1 MGKLKGKNHIG
12 VFIVAAVV
20 FLFVFASEKMFF
32 VLSVF
37 KPIFVG
43 IMIAYILDVMVRF
56 LNGKLKIKRGIAI
69 TLVLIFVVALV
80 AVCSYFAIPFLVDT
94 IRKLINSITAHLIGH
109 DSGIN
114 RFIYYISTSTNIDLS
129 DFDSIKIEETLLE
142 FLNRFVQTFS
152 STVVNRIV
160 WFGSSM
166 VNVLTSI
173 MMAIYMLIEKDSL
186 LKWFRRLIKAV
197 FSENK
202 GNYILGAFTMANG
215 VFKKFI
221 IGKFIDSSIIGVL
234 CLIIFK
240 IFGIEYAVVFSII
253 IGVGNMIPYFG
264 PIFSAIPVVLI
275 LVIINPQSALIALIS
290 IIVLQQLD
298 GNVIGPKILSE
309 NIGVSAFWILFGVT
323 VCGMAFGFVG
333 MIAGVP
339 LVVVAKNLVEDYVD
353 IKLKQRNTEHISVE
367 TNAGVED
374 AEK

>member
-353 IKLKQRNTEHISVE
+353 IKLKQRNTENISVE

>member
-323 VCGMAFGFVG
+323 VFGMAFGFVG

-353 IKLKQRNTEHISVE
+353 IKLKQRNTENISVE

>member
-264 PIFSAIPVVLI
+264 PIFSAVPVVLI

-353 IKLKQRNTEHISVE
+353 IKLKQRKTEHISVE

>member
-1 MGKLKGKNHIG
+1 
-12 VFIVAAVV
+12 
-20 FLFVFASEKMFF
+20 
-32 VLSVF
+32 
-37 KPIFVG
+37 
-43 IMIAYILDVMVRF
+43 
-56 LNGKLKIKRGIAI
+56 
-69 TLVLIFVVALV
+69 
-80 AVCSYFAIPFLVDT
+80 
-94 IRKLINSITAHLIGH
+94 
-109 DSGIN
+109 
-114 RFIYYISTSTNIDLS
+114 
-129 DFDSIKIEETLLE
+129 
-142 FLNRFVQTFS
+142 
-152 STVVNRIV
+152 
-160 WFGSSM
+160 
-166 VNVLTSI
+166 
-173 MMAIYMLIEKDSL
+173 
-186 LKWFRRLIKAV
+186 
-197 FSENK
+197 
-202 GNYILGAFTMANG
+202 MANG

>member
-202 GNYILGAFTMANG
+202 DNYILGAFTMANG

>member
-142 FLNRFVQTFS
+142 FLNSHF
-152 STVVNRIV
+152 
-160 WFGSSM
+160 
-166 VNVLTSI
+166 
-173 MMAIYMLIEKDSL
+173 
-186 LKWFRRLIKAV
+186 
-197 FSENK
+197 
-202 GNYILGAFTMANG
+202 
-215 VFKKFI
+215 
-221 IGKFIDSSIIGVL
+221 
-234 CLIIFK
+234 
-240 IFGIEYAVVFSII
+240 
-253 IGVGNMIPYFG
+253 
-264 PIFSAIPVVLI
+264 
-275 LVIINPQSALIALIS
+275 
-290 IIVLQQLD
+290 
-298 GNVIGPKILSE
+298 
-309 NIGVSAFWILFGVT
+309 
-323 VCGMAFGFVG
+323 
-333 MIAGVP
+333 
-339 LVVVAKNLVEDYVD
+339 
-353 IKLKQRNTEHISVE
+353 
-367 TNAGVED
+367 
-374 AEK
+374 

>member
-275 LVIINPQSALIALIS
+275 LVIINTQSALISLIS
-290 IIVLQQLD
+290 IIFLQQIE

>member
-240 IFGIEYAVVFSII
+240 IFGIEYSVVFSII

-298 GNVIGPKILSE
+298 GNVIGPKNLSE

>member
-339 LVVVAKNLVEDYVD
+339 LIVVAKNLVEDYVD

>member
-202 GNYILGAFTMANG
+202 GNYILVAFTMANG

>member
-298 GNVIGPKILSE
+298 GNVIGPKILSA
-309 NIGVSAFWILFGVT
+309 NIGVSAFWILFGVS

>member
-240 IFGIEYAVVFSII
+240 IFGIEYAVVFSVI

>member
-129 DFDSIKIEETLLE
+129 VFDSIKIEETLLE

>member
-240 IFGIEYAVVFSII
+240 IFGIEYSVVFSII